1 MESTEFLK
9 VLILVYEY
17 DDVDE
22 IIGTS
27 NGKSYKRQ
35 ILIPFSNIFFIQES
49 LDKRETEII
58 LIDGESILA
67 LEKFAVI
74 EAKWYEW
81 TNQHNSLIKNSKLN

>member
-22 IIGTS
+22 LIGKS

-35 ILIPFSNIFFIQES
+35 ILIPFINIFFIQEA
-49 LDKRETEII
+49 LDKRETEIM
-58 LIDGESILA
+58 LIDGETIYA
-67 LEKFAVI
+67 LEKFAII
-74 EAKWYEW
+74 EAKWQEW
-81 TNQHNSLIKNSKLN
+81 SNENNSLLKKTKFN

>member
-17 DDVDE
+17 DETDE

-27 NGKSYKRQ
+27 NGKSYKRH
-35 ILIPFSNIFFIQES
+35 ILIPFANIFFIQEA

-67 LEKFAVI
+67 LEKFAII
-74 EAKWYEW
+74 EAKWSEW
-81 TNQHNSLIKNSKLN
+81 NHQHNLLYKNSKFN

>member
-22 IIGTS
+22 LIGTS

-35 ILIPFSNIFFIQES
+35 ILIPFINIFFIQEA
-49 LDKRETEII
+49 LDKRETEIM
-58 LIDGESILA
+58 LIDGEIIYA

-74 EAKWYEW
+74 EAKWQEW
-81 TNQHNSLIKNSKLN
+81 SNENNSLLKKTKFN

>member
-22 IIGTS
+22 IIGIS

-35 ILIPFSNIFFIQES
+35 MLIPFINIFFITEA
-49 LDKRETEII
+49 LDKRETEIM
-58 LIDGESILA
+58 LIDGETIYA

-74 EAKWYEW
+74 EAKWQEW
-81 TNQHNSLIKNSKLN
+81 SNQYNSLFKNSKYN

>member
-9 VLILVYEY
+9 VIILVYEY

-35 ILIPFSNIFFIQES
+35 MLIPFINIFFITEG
-49 LDKRETEII
+49 LDKNETEIM
-58 LIDGESILA
+58 LIDGETIFA

-74 EAKWYEW
+74 EAKWQEW
-81 TNQHNSLIKNSKLN
+81 SNYNNSLLKKTKLN

>member
-35 ILIPFSNIFFIQES
+35 ILIPFINIFFIQEA
-49 LDKRETEII
+49 LDKRETEIM
-58 LIDGESILA
+58 LIDGETIYA

-74 EAKWYEW
+74 EAKWQEW
-81 TNQHNSLIKNSKLN
+81 SNQYNSLFKNSKYN

>member
-35 ILIPFSNIFFIQES
+35 MLIPFINIFFITEG
-49 LDKRETEII
+49 LDKNETEIM
-58 LIDGESILA
+58 LIDGEAIYA

-74 EAKWYEW
+74 EAKWQEW
-81 TNQHNSLIKNSKLN
+81 SNQNNSLLKNTKLN

>member
-17 DDVDE
+17 DDADE

-27 NGKSYKRQ
+27 NGKSYKRN
-35 ILIPFSNIFFIQES
+35 ILIPFANIFFIQEA

-58 LIDGESILA
+58 LTDGESILA

-74 EAKWYEW
+74 EAKWAEW
-81 TNQHNSLIKNSKLN
+81 NNQHNSLFKNSKFN